1 MPKQIADNTFMPMDI
16 PAMTQ
21 VHEEERVMLNDLY
34 ALLVQAPL
42 DVALIDTQLDAL
54 HHHTTEHFERENRNM
69 LIINFPP
76 YPVHKEEHDI
86 ALAGMKAAFD
96 QWKTSRDLP
105 ALRQYLETDLPPWL
119 QQHIATMD
127 MITARFLKMHQD
139 KGGELDFN

>member
-1 MPKQIADNTFMPMDI
+1 MPKQIADDTFMPMDI

-42 DVALIDTQLDAL
+42 DTALIDTQLDAL
-54 HHHTTEHFERENRNM
+54 HHHTIEHFERENRNM

-76 YPVHKEEHDI
+76 YPVHKEEHDT

-96 QWKTSRDLP
+96 QWKTRRDLP
-105 ALRQYLETDLPPWL
+105 TLCQYLETDLPAWL

-139 KGGELDFN
+139 KGGELDFS